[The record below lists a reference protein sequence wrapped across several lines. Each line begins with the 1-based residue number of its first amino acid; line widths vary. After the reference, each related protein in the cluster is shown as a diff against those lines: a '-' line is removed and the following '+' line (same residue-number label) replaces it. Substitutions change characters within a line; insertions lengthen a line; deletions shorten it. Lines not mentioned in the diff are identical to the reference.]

1 MPFSFSER
9 LGLISNPAQPIVQ
22 RKKKSWELA
31 EGGGK
36 LQLDAT
42 KAEALAQRA
51 VPALGAYLG
60 LILHWLFDPELISSP
75 APS

>member
-9 LGLISNPAQPIVQ
+9 LGPISNQAQPIVL
-22 RKKKSWELA
+22 RKQMSWELA

-42 KAEALAQRA
+42 KGEALAQHA
-51 VPALGAYLG
+51 VPALGANLG
-60 LILHWLFDPELISSP
+60 LILHWQFDPELISSL